1 MKFLVIRFIKQY
13 FKVKNGNKNT
23 SVIII
28 CYVIIIGNISYTNIF
43 VIRVIKTLTMGTL
56 ISY

>member
-1 MKFLVIRFIKQY
+1 MKFLVIRFIKPY

>member
-23 SVIII
+23 SVIIV